1 MRLLLTLTVTFLLSA
16 CMDTKPPQLQTQVTA
31 VTYTPDAIEMS
42 ARSMQ
47 SGEIRALNRHLEN
60 IYYTA
65 QQPNAPVNIKVTALK
80 RKEDWKRG
88 YLPLGWVV
96 RGTANI
102 LARADGATSMQ
113 THLWVTVSNEHQS
126 RDYYIEGGH
135 FTKHK
140 QAFYSND
147 FPALAEELQEEIDDD
162 F

>member
-1 MRLLLTLTVTFLLSA
+1 MRLLILFSLTFLLSA
-16 CMDTKPPQLQTQVTA
+16 CMDTKPPQLQTQVQA
-31 VTYTPDAIEMS
+31 VTYSPDAITMS

-65 QQPNAPVNIKVTALK
+65 QRPNAPINIKVTALK

-88 YLPLGWVV
+88 YMPLGWIV

-113 THLWVTVSNEHQS
+113 THLWVTVSNAS
-126 RDYYIEGGH
+126 LSKDYYIEGHH
-135 FTKHK
+135 FTKQK
-140 QAFYSND
+140 QAFYADD
-147 FPALAEELQEEIDDD
+147 FPALVKELQAEIDDD